1 MSRVGRLPVAI
12 PKGVS
17 IDVSGSSVTVKGP
30 KGELSET
37 VRPEVTV
44 TVQDDQV
51 VVERNNESKKARG
64 FHGLYRQLIANMV
77 VGVTEGYSRAL
88 LINGVGYRA
97 EVQGQT
103 LMLNLGYS
111 NPIEFRL
118 PDGVSAETDGPTRVV
133 VKSISKEL
141 VGKVASEIRGIRPP
155 EPYKGKGI
163 KYENEYVRR
172 KVGKSGIK

>member
-1 MSRVGRLPVAI
+1 MSRVGRLPITV

-17 IDVSGSSVTVKGP
+17 VDVSGQSVTVKGP
-30 KGELSET
+30 KGELTEAL
-37 VRPEVTV
+37 RPEVTV
-44 TVQDDQV
+44 QVSDAEV
-51 VVERNNESKKARG
+51 VVERASESRKARG
-64 FHGLYRQLIANMV
+64 FHGLYRQLIANMIQ
-77 VGVTEGYSRAL
+77 GVTDGFSRAL

-97 EVQGQT
+97 EVSGQSLT
-103 LMLNLGYS
+103 LNLGFS

-118 PDGVSAETDGPTRVV
+118 PEGVSADTDGPNRVV
-133 VKSISKEL
+133 IRGISKQL

>member
-1 MSRVGRLPVAI
+1 MSRVGRLPITI

-17 IDVSGSSVTVKGP
+17 VDVAGQSVTVKGP
-30 KGELSET
+30 KGELTEAL
-37 VRPEVTV
+37 RPEVK
-44 TVQDDQV
+44 VQVEESEV
-51 VVERNNESKKARG
+51 VVDRASESRKARG

-77 VGVTEGYSRAL
+77 LGVSEGFSRAL

-97 EVQGQT
+97 EVSGQILT
-103 LMLNLGYS
+103 LNLGFS

-118 PDGVSAETDGPTRVV
+118 PDGVTVETDGPNRVV
-133 VKSISKEL
+133 VRGISKQL

-163 KYENEYVRR
+163 KYETEYVRR

>member
-1 MSRVGRLPVAI
+1 MSRVGRLPITV

-17 IDVSGSSVTVKGP
+17 VDVSGQSVTVKGP
-30 KGELSET
+30 KGELTEAL
-37 VRPEVTV
+37 RPEVTV
-44 TVQDDQV
+44 QVGDAEV
-51 VVERNNESKKARG
+51 VVERASESRKARG
-64 FHGLYRQLIANMV
+64 FHGLYRQLIANMIQ
-77 VGVTEGYSRAL
+77 GVTDGFSRAL

-97 EVQGQT
+97 EVSGQSLT
-103 LMLNLGYS
+103 LNLGFS

-118 PDGVSAETDGPTRVV
+118 PEGVSADTDGPNRVV
-133 VKSISKEL
+133 IRGISKQL